1 MDIAKLDHRRG
12 LAPSGAVVP
21 DRSVRVEMDRKPWYR
36 KAVLL
41 VASGLLFACSTPA
54 LACKLTVL
62 GDSLASGYGVAA
74 QEAFPVRLE
83 EALRGRGLDCTV
95 LNAGV
100 SGDTSAGG
108 AARIEWVLADQPTHL
123 LVELGGND
131 ALRGLPVEQLR
142 DNLERIIETAQ
153 ERGVEVILAGML
165 APPNLGRAYGD
176 AFKQVYASLA
186 ERHNIPLYPFFLDGA
201 VLQDGLMQPDGIH
214 PNARGVE
221 VIVER
226 IAPMLQL
233 HLQDE

>member
-21 DRSVRVEMDRKPWYR
+21 DRSVRVEMDRKLRSR

-41 VASGLLFACSTPA
+41 AATGFLLAWASPA

>member
-1 MDIAKLDHRRG
+1 MERSRWCRKAWALLGG
-12 LAPSGAVVP
+12 LLLGMVVVP
-21 DRSVRVEMDRKPWYR
+21 NAW
-36 KAVLL
+36 
-41 VASGLLFACSTPA
+41 ACR
-54 LACKLTVL
+54 LAVL
-62 GDSLASGYGVAA
+62 GDSLAAGYGVAE

-83 EALRGRGLDCTV
+83 AALRQRGSDCTV

-108 AARIEWVLADQPTHL
+108 AARLDWVLADQPTHL

-142 DNLERIIETAQ
+142 ANLEQIVVGAQ
-153 ERGVEVILAGML
+153 ARNVQVMLAGML

-176 AFKQVYASLA
+176 AFRQVYEDLA
-186 ERHNIPLYPFFLDGA
+186 QEHGIAFYPFFLDGA

-226 IAPMLQL
+226 ITPWIMNSLK
-233 HLQDE
+233 ES